1 VTFAHIVLETFV
13 FGTIKLNRASI
24 GPYVISSA
32 SARSFTSSS

>member
-1 VTFAHIVLETFV
+1 MTFAHIVLETFV